1 MRHDFFDILG
11 DFLPLYPPPP
21 NNPENQNL
29 EKMREASR
37 DLIILHKC
45 IKNITIIWCML
56 PEIWSVT
63 DIIFCHFG
71 SFFVLFHYWPPKL
84 KFGKNVKETP
94 GDIIL
99 LNMCNI
105 NEDHIMYGSC
115 DIRHSRVFFLLF
127 WAIFC
132 PFFPLTT
139 QKIKSLEKMKKKKKK
154 DKKQKTKKKKHQEI
168 SSFITSVQKIMIT
181 CYTVPEIWRMTH
193 IIIFH
198 CRLFFC
204 PFTQWWCNVPEIRC
218 ASNGKTD
225 GQTEKVRYRG
235 GCPT

>member
-1 MRHDFFDILG
+1 MRHRMRHDFFDILG

-71 SFFVLFHYWPPKL
+71 SFFVLFHYWLPKL

-115 DIRHSRVFFLLF
+115 DIRHSSFFFVILGHFL
-127 WAIFC
+127 
-132 PFFPLTT
+132 PFFP
-139 QKIKSLEKMKKKKKK
+139 
-154 DKKQKTKKKKHQEI
+154 
-168 SSFITSVQKIMIT
+168 
-181 CYTVPEIWRMTH
+181 
-193 IIIFH
+193 
-198 CRLFFC
+198 
-204 PFTQWWCNVPEIRC
+204 
-218 ASNGKTD
+218 SNNPKN
-225 GQTEKVRYRG
+225 
-235 GCPT
+235 

>member
-1 MRHDFFDILG
+1 MRILKKWKVSGDIIILDKCTKNHNYETQNETWFFWHFG
-11 DFLPLYPPPP
+11 WFFAPLPSPP

-132 PFFPLTT
+132 PFFPL
-139 QKIKSLEKMKKKKKK
+139 
-154 DKKQKTKKKKHQEI
+154 KTKKI
-168 SSFITSVQKIMIT
+168 KI
-181 CYTVPEIWRMTH
+181 
-193 IIIFH
+193 
-198 CRLFFC
+198 L
-204 PFTQWWCNVPEIRC
+204 
-218 ASNGKTD
+218 
-225 GQTEKVRYRG
+225 
-235 GCPT
+235 

>member
-1 MRHDFFDILG
+1 MKSFWRYHHFRQVYQKSQLWDTEWDTWFFWHFG
-11 DFLPLYPPPP
+11 WFFAPLPSPP

-115 DIRHSRVFFLLF
+115 DIRHSSFFFVILGHFL
-127 WAIFC
+127 
-132 PFFPLTT
+132 PFFPTNNP
-139 QKIKSLEKMKKKKKK
+139 K
-154 DKKQKTKKKKHQEI
+154 
-168 SSFITSVQKIMIT
+168 
-181 CYTVPEIWRMTH
+181 
-193 IIIFH
+193 
-198 CRLFFC
+198 
-204 PFTQWWCNVPEIRC
+204 N
-218 ASNGKTD
+218 
-225 GQTEKVRYRG
+225 
-235 GCPT
+235 